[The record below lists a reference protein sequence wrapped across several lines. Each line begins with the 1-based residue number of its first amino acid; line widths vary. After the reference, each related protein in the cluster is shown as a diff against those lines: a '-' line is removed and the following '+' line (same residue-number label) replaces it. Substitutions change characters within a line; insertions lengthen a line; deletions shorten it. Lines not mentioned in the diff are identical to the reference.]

1 MADEK
6 GETERE
12 RERERREREREKT
25 QKRER
30 EKVSERDRVK
40 DWMRLISIDN
50 ILQCA
55 PCSIVYW
62 QCICMSRHIYRC
74 IQRCHYPKSI
84 PGTWPWCCPEL
95 WGLDLSRH
103 SAAGLADS
111 LPGFAPPEVVDGR
124 FGPRPLRALRGWE
137 IRLAFAMTCFVA
149 TCSHHFI

>member
-50 ILQCA
+50 ILRCA
-55 PCSIVYW
+55 PCSIVY
-62 QCICMSRHIYRC
+62 
-74 IQRCHYPKSI
+74 
-84 PGTWPWCCPEL
+84 
-95 WGLDLSRH
+95 
-103 SAAGLADS
+103 
-111 LPGFAPPEVVDGR
+111 
-124 FGPRPLRALRGWE
+124 
-137 IRLAFAMTCFVA
+137 
-149 TCSHHFI
+149 